1 MAGAARPAHYQGV
14 RMSNKRNQFERLV
27 SELVQKVKAWA
38 EPVGWAT
45 KPYPKRMR
53 ATDGSV
59 FEVSALYLQK
69 GPTRVLLDPV
79 AYDVP
84 GADAV
89 VDLYLMPTYDDIA
102 SLYCREG
109 RWTIHYAFS
118 DDPQRATL
126 IDADALPF
134 DEPSLVR
141 VLDSIATHATPSV

>member
-1 MAGAARPAHYQGV
+1 
-14 RMSNKRNQFERLV
+14 MSNAQNRFVQLV
-27 SELVQKVKAWA
+27 DELVKKVKEWA
-38 EPVGWAT
+38 EPGGWTT

-53 ATDGSV
+53 APDRSV
-59 FEVSALYLQK
+59 FEASALYLQR

-89 VDLYLMPTYDDIA
+89 VDIYLMPTYDDLA
-102 SLYCREG
+102 NLYFRDG

-118 DDPQRATL
+118 DDPSRATL
-126 IDADALPF
+126 TEAEVLPF
-134 DEPSLVR
+134 DEQSLVR